1 MSVLQSSVN
10 WVLQQA
16 KLRLGLPYQY
26 GQCYSP
32 SDLTQGADCSGV
44 GGWVLQAL
52 VNLPQNIPV
61 WSNGQWAHCVS
72 TESWNYN
79 YSTGIPVPDGTIGP
93 FGTVCVGM
101 NLSNIPAD
109 AALTINVMHGGGGE
123 DSHMN
128 VVVPLPGSAP
138 WQGIIVESNGD
149 AGSCTNGTGGNPATA
164 GLWTDHW
171 YLPGPWV
178 FDIQP
183 DAPSGESTLTYTVKP
198 GDDLVTIAAD
208 FNVTL
213 AALESVNPGISNP
226 SLIRPGQVI
235 RLP

>member
-16 KLRLGLPYQY
+16 KLRLGLPYVY
-26 GQCYSP
+26 GACYSP

-61 WSNGQWAHCVS
+61 WSNGQWAHAVS
-72 TESWNYN
+72 TESWWYD
-79 YSTGIPVPDGTIGP
+79 YKRDLPAPDGAAGP

-101 NLSNIPAD
+101 DLNKIPAD
-109 AALTINVMHGGGGE
+109 AALTVNIMHRGGGP

-128 VVVPLPGSAP
+128 VVVPVPNSVP
-138 WQGIIVESNGD
+138 WQGVIAESNGD

-178 FDIQP
+178 FDNQP
-183 DAPSGESTLTYTVKP
+183 DQPPTTPTISYTVKP
-198 GDDLVTIAAD
+198 GDDLITIAAD
-208 FNVTL
+208 FRVTL
-213 AALESVNPGISNP
+213 AALEAVNPGISNP

-235 RLP
+235 NIP